1 MSQIT
6 RCPSCGT
13 RFRVVADQLR
23 IADGWVRCGQCHEI
37 FDASAP
43 FVPASAQARWPDAA
57 PATDAP
63 QRPADTGLLESA
75 SSAVITAAA
84 PRPSSEDASCLPV
97 GAFTLPAFLAHA
109 QPTLPKSDK
118 PQEGAGAAA
127 PAQEPQELQ
136 EQELEG
142 YELPCAEL
150 HDSGW
155 PEEDEDALGRD
166 AAVQEQAARLV
177 PDQDQEHEGVAALAP
192 AADAA
197 TVHAPAALMSP
208 EEVGLVDASASEML
222 VQANA
227 VPPSHAL
234 GDEEAPREDAAPD
247 GLEPSFVRAARRRA
261 FWRRPWVR
269 AGLAAL
275 SVLLLAAL
283 ALQVAVQE
291 RDAIAAAAPA
301 ARPWL
306 QQVCAPLG
314 CSVAPLR
321 RIADVVIDSSSFQ
334 KGRGDSYQL
343 TFSLQNRA
351 PHALAMPALEL
362 TLTDAQDQPAVRRV
376 LLPKDI
382 GAPAELPARGGW
394 GAALTVVVTTGGA
407 RVAGYRL
414 LAFYP

>member
-6 RCPSCGT
+6 RCPFCGT

-23 IADGWVRCGQCHEI
+23 ISDGWVRCGQCHQI
-37 FDASAP
+37 FDASAQL
-43 FVPASAQARWPDAA
+43 VPARAQALWPNMVPAADAHQRPAGARLLNSEPPVATTAVAQRPSSADAA
-57 PATDAP
+57 PS
-63 QRPADTGLLESA
+63 LEA
-75 SSAVITAAA
+75 
-84 PRPSSEDASCLPV
+84 
-97 GAFTLPAFLAHA
+97 GACALPAFLAHA
-109 QPTLPKSDK
+109 RVPPAASTETEPPGPS
-118 PQEGAGAAA
+118 PQE
-127 PAQEPQELQ
+127 PHDSP
-136 EQELEG
+136 EQGLEG
-142 YELPCAEL
+142 YELPFAEL
-150 HDSGW
+150 RDSGW
-155 PEEDEDALGRD
+155 PEEDEDAQMDD
-166 AAVQEQAARLV
+166 AAVQGHATPPV
-177 PDQDQEHEGVAALAP
+177 PDHEQEYEDTEPFEL

-197 TVHAPAALMSP
+197 TVQAPAAPMPP
-208 EEVGLVDASASEML
+208 EETGFVDASASELLM
-222 VQANA
+222 QANE
-227 VPPSHAL
+227 VPTSRTW
-234 GDEEAPREDAAPD
+234 GDEYLPEDAEPD
-247 GLEPSFVRAARRRA
+247 GLEPDFVRAARRRA

-291 RDAIAAAAPA
+291 RDAIAAAVPA

-351 PHALAMPALEL
+351 PHAMAMPALEL

-382 GAPAELPARGGW
+382 GAPAELPPRGGW
-394 GAALTVVVTTGGA
+394 GASLTVIVTTGGA